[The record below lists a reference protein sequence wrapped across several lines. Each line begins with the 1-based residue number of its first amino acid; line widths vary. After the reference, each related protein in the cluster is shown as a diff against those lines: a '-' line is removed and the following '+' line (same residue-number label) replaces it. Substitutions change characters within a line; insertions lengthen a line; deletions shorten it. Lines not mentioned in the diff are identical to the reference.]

1 MKRFWVSA
9 KIQVMIADA
18 IFSSVAIVLAWYL
31 QPELLDD
38 ILKILGLWQGV
49 CGAVILGIAG
59 EDMAQKGAIQTK
71 RYIEEQHPAE
81 E

>member
-71 RYIEEQHPAE
+71 RYIEEQYPAE